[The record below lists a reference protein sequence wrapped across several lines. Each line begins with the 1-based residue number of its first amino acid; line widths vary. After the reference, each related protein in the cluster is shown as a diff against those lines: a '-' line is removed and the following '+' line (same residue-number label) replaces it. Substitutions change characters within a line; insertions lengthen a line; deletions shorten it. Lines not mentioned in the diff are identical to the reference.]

1 MINATIA
8 GLAEALPPAKQEEF
22 GNSENS
28 GDTIPNFNKKT
39 PDEPVILTS
48 AISK

>member
-8 GLAEALPPAKQEEF
+8 GLAEALPPAKQEKF
-22 GNSENS
+22 GANS